1 LTLQYQ
7 KQLAGIIALSIIF
20 GASFNSLRDN
30 GISWLA
36 KPMEKVTSTSDID
49 KIIEEPSIREIN
61 LETARVLQENGS
73 LFVDARAEEYLE
85 GGFIPGAIANDDIDI
100 LSDDIASSIGYDKS
114 FVIYCSDD
122 ECGSSEDL
130 AYTLQEFGFYDIL
143 VFKGGWKTWT
153 EAGLEVEFNE

>member
-1 LTLQYQ
+1 MLYQ
-7 KQLAGIIALSIIF
+7 LSYSRIF
-20 GASFNSLRDN
+20 
-30 GISWLA
+30 
-36 KPMEKVTSTSDID
+36 
-49 KIIEEPSIREIN
+49 
-61 LETARVLQENGS
+61 VLW
-73 LFVDARAEEYLE
+73 FARAEEYLE
-85 GGFIPGAIANDDIDI
+85 SGFIPGAIANDDIDI

-153 EAGLEVEFNE
+153 EAGLEVEFNELSSS